1 MTYVT
6 HKNDH
11 IDIMI
16 VSAFET
22 MAVLKLFSLLAYQTI
37 TYYYYDTESNITSL
51 QSGGKTKQLI
61 NFFIHSHFKK
71 TFFSSNI

>member
-11 IDIMI
+11 VDIVI

-37 TYYYYDTESNITSL
+37 TNYYYNTESNITS
-51 QSGGKTKQLI
+51 
-61 NFFIHSHFKK
+61 H
-71 TFFSSNI
+71 